1 MLSSDVGS
9 LHGIVMQCRDV
20 FQRYGSR
27 VSPAN
32 EKRISI
38 VIKTYITKCVFSFL
52 PVKKELE
59 THWHPPNHNHHPA
72 LSLSESEVGQCIILT
87 ISLGKGHETPT
98 CRKHAKNY
106 LTLNRR
112 IH

>member
-27 VSPAN
+27 VS
-32 EKRISI
+32 
-38 VIKTYITKCVFSFL
+38 

-87 ISLGKGHETPT
+87 ISLGKGHETPFAAT
-98 CRKHAKNY
+98 ADE
-106 LTLNRR
+106 LIR
-112 IH
+112 IYFLRLQR